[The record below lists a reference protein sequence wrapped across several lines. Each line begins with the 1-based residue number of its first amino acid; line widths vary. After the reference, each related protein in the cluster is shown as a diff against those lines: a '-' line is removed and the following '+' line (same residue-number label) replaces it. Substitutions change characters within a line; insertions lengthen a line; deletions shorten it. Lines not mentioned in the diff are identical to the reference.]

1 MVCVSFGMMTLLR
14 QKPMVLLSCLLV
26 ASLLLAEG
34 AFAEDHDSMSCPGT
48 LPATHA
54 TLAAGDQNSV
64 GHLQLG
70 RKVEAGAEFNI
81 DVCAADV
88 VLTGSSD
95 GMFRVTVD
103 IGRPAQ
109 EHTAIDYLQTL
120 DVMPHDVKL
129 RLHLFHHLR
138 ARVTIEIPFTT
149 PELTANLG
157 RGDLTLVAD
166 RIGGDRKINVGYG
179 RVDFQGNA
187 DAYES
192 LNVNVGLGSM
202 HDNRPDGQ
210 SHHFIVSRSI
220 EGTGKGSIEM
230 NVGMG
235 RVDLNPGQSKPI

>member
-1 MVCVSFGMMTLLR
+1 MVCVSFGMKSLRR
-14 QKPMVLLSCLLV
+14 QKPMVLLSCILA

-34 AFAEDHDSMSCPGT
+34 AFAEDDSMTCPGT

-64 GHLQLG
+64 SHLQLS
-70 RKVEAGAEFNI
+70 RKIDAGAEI
-81 DVCAADV
+81 DLDICAADV
-88 VLTGSSD
+88 TLTGSAD
-95 GMFRVTVD
+95 NMLRVTVD
-103 IGRPAQ
+103 LENPSQ
-109 EHTAIDYLQTL
+109 QHTAVDYLQTL

-138 ARVTIEIPFTT
+138 ARVTMEIPVTT
-149 PELTANLG
+149 PELAANLG
-157 RGDLTLVAD
+157 RGNLTLAAD

-210 SHHFIVSRSI
+210 SHHFIVSRSL

-235 RVDLNPGQSKPI
+235 RVDLNPGQNKPI

>member
-1 MVCVSFGMMTLLR
+1 
-14 QKPMVLLSCLLV
+14 MVLLSCILA

-34 AFAEDHDSMSCPGT
+34 AFAEDDSMTCPGT

-64 GHLQLG
+64 SHLQLS
-70 RKVEAGAEFNI
+70 RKIDAGAEI
-81 DVCAADV
+81 DLDICAADV
-88 VLTGSSD
+88 TLTGSAD
-95 GMFRVTVD
+95 NMLRVTVD
-103 IGRPAQ
+103 LENPSQ
-109 EHTAIDYLQTL
+109 QHTAVDYLQTL

-138 ARVTIEIPFTT
+138 ARVTMEIPVTT
-149 PELTANLG
+149 PELAANLG
-157 RGDLTLVAD
+157 RGNLTLAAD

-210 SHHFIVSRSI
+210 SHHFIVSRSL

-235 RVDLNPGQSKPI
+235 RVDLNPGQNKPI

>member
-1 MVCVSFGMMTLLR
+1 MVCVSSAMMTLLR
-14 QKPMVLLSCLLV
+14 QPSTVLLSCLLA
-26 ASLLLAEG
+26 ASLLLAKG

-48 LPATHA
+48 LPSTHA

-64 GHLQLG
+64 SHLQLS
-70 RKVEAGAEFNI
+70 RKVEADAEFNLDI
-81 DVCAADV
+81 CAADV

-138 ARVTIEIPFTT
+138 ARVTIEIPVTT
-149 PELTANLG
+149 PELSANLG

-179 RVDFQGNA
+179 HVDFQGNA

-210 SHHFIVSRSI
+210 NHHFIVSRSL

>member
-1 MVCVSFGMMTLLR
+1 MKTLLR
-14 QKPMVLLSCLLV
+14 QKPMVLLSCLLAV
-26 ASLLLAEG
+26 GLLLAEA
-34 AFAEDHDSMSCPGT
+34 AFAEEHDSMNCPGT

-54 TLAAGDQNSV
+54 TPADGDQNSV
-64 GHLQLG
+64 SHLQLS
-70 RKVEAGAEFNI
+70 RKIEAGAEFDL

-88 VLTGSSD
+88 IVTGSSD

-103 IGRPAQ
+103 IGRPSP

-138 ARVTIEIPFTT
+138 ARVTIEVPVTT

-179 RVDFQGNA
+179 HVDLQGNA

-202 HDNRPDGQ
+202 HDNRPEGQ
-210 SHHFIVSRSI
+210 SHHLIVSRSF

-235 RVDLNPGQSKPI
+235 RVDLNPGQNKPI